1 MGRGTVPAPKGFDRL
16 QRGPILTPRGARA
29 SMNIGSRTVMAL
41 ATSALVGG
49 CGGSGFLARPSGP
62 AISEDRV
69 VSMLSFEP
77 YVNDSFLRRQR
88 LSSCENLRTFYNQV
102 ERSIRAD
109 LPDTSSYVVDI
120 IAANRT
126 ALQTVSAT
134 RSWKNAGRIQATFRH
149 TGEKTDSVE
158 VTLWRDQKDSRP
170 AKWYLARKGL
180 VGTKLDALGRRA
192 LAVTCQRA

>member
-1 MGRGTVPAPKGFDRL
+1 MGRGTVPAPNGC
-16 QRGPILTPRGARA
+16 
-29 SMNIGSRTVMAL
+29 MNIGSRTVMAL
-41 ATSALVGG
+41 TTIALVGG
-49 CGGSGFLARPSGP
+49 CGGSGFLAMPSGP
-62 AISEDRV
+62 AIPEDRV

-109 LPDTSSYVVDI
+109 LPDTSSYVLDI

-134 RSWKNAGRIQATFRH
+134 RSWKNAGRIQAAFRH
-149 TGEKTDSVE
+149 TGEKSDSVE

-192 LAVTCQRA
+192 LAVTCQRAAAEAAE

>member
-1 MGRGTVPAPKGFDRL
+1 MASDRSIAVHPDVM
-16 QRGPILTPRGARA
+16 RSAR
-29 SMNIGSRTVMAL
+29 SMKIGSRTVMAL
-41 ATSALVGG
+41 SIAGLFGG
-49 CGGSGFLARPSGP
+49 CGGSGFLGMPAGP
-62 AISEDRV
+62 AIPEDRV

-109 LPDTSSYVVDI
+109 LPDTSSYVLDI
-120 IAANRT
+120 IASNRT
-126 ALQTVSAT
+126 SLQTVSAT
-134 RSWKNAGRIQATFRH
+134 RNWKNAGRIQATYRH

-158 VTLWRDQKDSRP
+158 VTLWRDQRDTRP

-192 LAVTCQRA
+192 LAVTCTRAATSEPTR